1 MLLVWPRRGRWLDA
15 SILMFT
21 GLLVAV
27 SLRPDAASGSQ
38 FARGN
43 HPTLAGSKCLGSG
56 ELRRP
61 AEVDLLRLVVTL
73 EVSSVFR
80 VPTCPPPRSPPQQY
94 VVLRLSRFPLPLP
107 PGRRRGQQLPP
118 CLYID
123 NFERLYVSTDLS

>member
-1 MLLVWPRRGRWLDA
+1 MLLVWPRHGRWLDA

-38 FARGN
+38 FAQGN

-61 AEVDLLRLVVTL
+61 TEVDLLLLVVTL
-73 EVSSVFR
+73 RGIQCVSGTYV
-80 VPTCPPPRSPPQQY
+80 PPRDPTH
-94 VVLRLSRFPLPLP
+94 
-107 PGRRRGQQLPP
+107 
-118 CLYID
+118 
-123 NFERLYVSTDLS
+123 NSTWYYS

>member
-21 GLLVAV
+21 SLLVAV

-56 ELRRP
+56 EIRRP

-80 VPTCPPPRSPPQQY
+80 VPTCPPRDPPH
-94 VVLRLSRFPLPLP
+94 
-107 PGRRRGQQLPP
+107 
-118 CLYID
+118 
-123 NFERLYVSTDLS
+123 NSTWYYG